1 LVSKFVSEADIDN
14 GASFETT
21 ALAKRC
27 HCGPRFLLYEPFVMT
42 TLQDLFDQAI
52 ALHQRG
58 DLGGAERLYQRVMLL
73 EPSSF
78 APRHMLGVIRY
89 QQGQY
94 PQAIELI
101 SEALKSNP
109 RVAAAWI
116 NLGNVQSV
124 AGRAEEAASSF
135 RRALALTPGD
145 PSVLSALATLLWGLG
160 RPDEALGCVDQMLAA
175 RPGDIELRHRRG
187 DMLRE
192 RKRFDHALQ
201 DYDAVLAARP
211 DLAETWTNRGAALAE
226 MGRPAEALE
235 SLDRALALQPDLV
248 AALSNR
254 GFVLR
259 ELARFDEALEVL
271 DQALRLQPDHTPAL
285 AHRGKVLSEMNRL
298 EESFRDFRQVA
309 ETGGERAPA
318 ILPHQIAHDREQ
330 LEWLAAQGR
339 TTRYLGGERLEGRAV
354 NPHNEPAVTRAWH
367 ASAPKIVVIDDL
379 LAEEALKELRR
390 YCLGS
395 DVWHTAYGQGYLGAF
410 PESGFAAPLLAQ
422 VAEELSATFPE
433 IFANHPL
440 RYHWAFKYDSSLAGI
455 GIHADE
461 AAVNVNFWITPD
473 DANLDPESG
482 GLVIWD
488 KEAPL
493 EWDFAK
499 FNADENAAYEFLAK
513 SGAQP
518 IRVPYRA
525 NRAVIFDS
533 NLYHKTDDIAF
544 APGYENRRINITML
558 YGRRRRGS

>member
-1 LVSKFVSEADIDN
+1 
-14 GASFETT
+14 
-21 ALAKRC
+21 
-27 HCGPRFLLYEPFVMT
+27 MT

-58 DLGGAERLYQRVMLL
+58 ELGEAERLYQRVLLL

-101 SEALKSNP
+101 SDALKSNP

-124 AGRAEEAASSF
+124 AGRPEEAVSSY
-135 RRALALTPGD
+135 RRALALNPGD
-145 PSVLSALATLLWGLG
+145 PSVLNALAALLWGLG
-160 RPDEALGCVDQMLAA
+160 RPDEALGCVNQMLAA
-175 RPGDIELRHRRG
+175 RPGDVELRHRRG

-192 RKRFDHALQ
+192 RKRLDQALE
-201 DYDAVLAARP
+201 DYDTVLAARP
-211 DLAETWTNRGAALAE
+211 DLAETWTNRGAVLSE

-271 DQALRLQPDHTPAL
+271 DRALRLQPDYAPAL

-309 ETGGERAPA
+309 ELGAKPAPA
-318 ILPHQIAHDREQ
+318 ELPHQVAHDREQ
-330 LEWLAAQGR
+330 QEWLSTQEKIA
-339 TTRYLGGERLEGRAV
+339 RYLGGERLKGPAV
-354 NPHNEPAVTRAWH
+354 NPHNEPAVTRDWR
-367 ASAPKIVVIDDL
+367 ASDPRIVVIDDL
-379 LAEEALKELRR
+379 LTAEALAGLRR

-395 DVWHTAYGQGYLGAF
+395 DVWHTAYSQGYLGAF

-440 RYHWAFKYDSSLAGI
+440 RYHWAFKYDSSLDGI

-473 DANLDPESG
+473 EANLDPESG
-482 GLVIWD
+482 GLVVWD
-488 KEAPL
+488 KCAPL

-499 FNADENAAYEFLAK
+499 FNADESAAYDFLARN
-513 SGAQP
+513 GAQP
-518 IRVPYRA
+518 IRIPYRA

-533 NLYHKTDDIAF
+533 NLFHKTDRISF
-544 APGYENRRINITML
+544 AQGYENRRINITML
-558 YGRRRRGS
+558 YGRRRG

>member
-1 LVSKFVSEADIDN
+1 
-14 GASFETT
+14 
-21 ALAKRC
+21 
-27 HCGPRFLLYEPFVMT
+27 MT

-58 DLGGAERLYQRVMLL
+58 NLGEAERLYQRVLLL

-101 SEALKSNP
+101 TQALKLNP
-109 RVAAAWI
+109 QVAAAWI
-116 NLGNVQSV
+116 NLGNVQGV
-124 AGRAEEAASSF
+124 AGRPEDAVSSY
-135 RRALALTPGD
+135 RKALALSPGD
-145 PSVLSALATLLWGLG
+145 PAVLNALAALLWGLG
-160 RPDEALGCVDQMLAA
+160 RHDEALDCIGQVLAA
-175 RPGDIELRHRRG
+175 QPGDIEALHRRG
-187 DMLRE
+187 NMLRE
-192 RKRFDHALQ
+192 LKRFEQALK
-201 DYDAVLAARP
+201 DYDAVLRARP
-211 DLAETWTNRGAALAE
+211 DLAESWTNRGAVLSE

-235 SLDRALALQPDLV
+235 SLDRALKLKPDLV

-254 GFVLR
+254 GFTLR
-259 ELARFDEALEVL
+259 ELARFDEALQTL
-271 DQALRLQPDHTPAL
+271 DQALRLQPDDIAAL

-309 ETGGERAPA
+309 ELNARPA
-318 ILPHQIAHDREQ
+318 QASLPHQVAHDREQ
-330 LEWLAAQGR
+330 QEWLSTQGKIA
-339 TTRYLGGERLEGRAV
+339 RYLGGERLKGRAV
-354 NPHNEPAVTRAWH
+354 NLHNEPAVTRDWR
-367 ASAPKIVVIDDL
+367 ASDPRMVVIDDL
-379 LAEEALKELRR
+379 LTADALAELRR

-395 DVWHTAYGQGYLGAF
+395 DVWHTAYAQGYLGAF

-440 RYHWAFKYDSSLAGI
+440 RYHWAFKYDSSLEGI

-473 DANLDPESG
+473 EANLDPESG

-499 FNADENAAYEFLAK
+499 FNADESAAYDFLAK

-518 IRVPYRA
+518 IRIPYRA

-533 NLYHKTDDIAF
+533 NLFHKTDRISF
-544 APGYENRRINITML
+544 TPGYENRRINITML
-558 YGRRRRGS
+558 YGRRRG